1 MVYHSHG
8 PGEKHQAVVRVHLHW
23 LSRSNFSRYL
33 FDILRTFVLHSIRKH
48 YRRLNSTAAGR
59 QTEPSV
65 NSFSTST
72 MHVTR
77 VQLSDADDKSRGEGE
92 QRHN

>member
-1 MVYHSHG
+1 MVYNSHG
-8 PGEKHQAVVRVHLHW
+8 PGEKHQAIVRVRLHW
-23 LSRSNFSRYL
+23 LGRSNLSRYL
-33 FDILRTFVLHSIRKH
+33 FDILWALVLHSTRKH
-48 YRRLNSTAAGR
+48 YRRLNSTAAGC
-59 QTEPSV
+59 QTKPSV